1 MKGREYVFV
10 LITSIC
16 FIFALISFQ
25 NKCSV
30 SGQVSNTQEQI
41 DTILTQIEP
50 STKIDTLTA
59 DLQQRIAKLD
69 EIIAEYER
77 ISQENR
83 TFTEQLHDFGE
94 VMDEV
99 GKMEQEGYMR
109 TH

>member
-1 MKGREYVFV
+1 MRGREYVFV

-30 SGQVSNTQEQI
+30 VGQVSNTQEQI

-50 STKIDTLTA
+50 STISPSKRL
-59 DLQQRIAKLD
+59 LD
-69 EIIAEYER
+69 EYR
-77 ISQENR
+77 ILLGENEVYGAMLR
-83 TFTEQLHDFGE
+83 DFGE
-94 VMDEV
+94 VMDEI
-99 GKMEQEGYMR
+99 GERAQKEYER